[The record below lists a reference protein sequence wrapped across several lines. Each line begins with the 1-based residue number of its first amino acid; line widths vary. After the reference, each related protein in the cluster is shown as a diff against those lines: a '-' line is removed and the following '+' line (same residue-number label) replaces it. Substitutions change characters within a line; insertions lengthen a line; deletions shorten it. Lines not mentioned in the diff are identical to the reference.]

1 MGYLF
6 ADGDDDDGK
15 SKSAVSGVDN
25 ILNEIKSIL
34 KSNTSSSEISKVV
47 DEMDRAYSSLAKTMG
62 LGRES
67 AQAIKASLGDAYSD
81 VRMLGGEMSDI
92 VSIQKGLVSA
102 LGTNVIGTKE
112 IFKDI
117 YAAAKV
123 SGQEAD
129 VLSKKFIDAGYNMHN
144 IGEETKKIMDT
155 ARSLGVSAQAVTSA
169 VLSNMEAL
177 DTHNFSGGVEGLA
190 RMASTSAGLRVDMG
204 TILRAVDKAF
214 NPEGA
219 IEMAAAFQR
228 LGVSQSELLDP
239 MRLMNMSQ
247 NDPEAFQQSIAKM
260 GASLTELDEKG
271 NIRIAP
277 GSIRKMKEL
286 ADAAGIPQAEFA
298 KMSKAA
304 AEMDIKMSK
313 IKFPDFIN
321 EDQKK
326 LLANVTQMKDG
337 EMKINVGGEMVDL
350 NEALKSVGG
359 DKAAF
364 EKLIKDNT
372 PKSNEELLNEQL
384 TVQEKIA
391 NNTESLKGKTG
402 RALAGTKKGEE
413 MLVASGNITKAI
425 TDSFNKEM
433 DIGKMRKGLDENL
446 TAVGDSL
453 LKFSKGEGS
462 FTEVAG
468 IAGDIL
474 SKSAHKFE
482 DMVVNVTKNLNAQ
495 GIKMKETGSPT
506 EQTVVNLIEGGMGI
520 AGTAFKASEN
530 IGTDSKIKAVDT
542 KSTAAPINTD
552 LKNYTGRYKDI
563 VEYQKPENA
572 NAKGETFHSGKLD
585 MDINVKIP
593 SGMDQR
599 AFDELMR
606 TPEFREALLKMI
618 KDTPALNNQT
628 KVPAKA

>member
-190 RMASTSAGLRVDMG
+190 RMASTSAGLRIDMKYMM
-204 TILRAVDKAF
+204 ASVDKAF

-228 LGVSQSELLDP
+228 LGVSQSDLLDP

-337 EMKINVGGEMVDL
+337 EMKINVGGEMKDL

-446 TAVGDSL
+446 TAVSDSL
-453 LKFSKGEGS
+453 LKFTKGEGS

-482 DMVVNVTKNLNAQ
+482 DMVVNVTKNLNAE
-495 GIKMKETGSPT
+495 GIQLMKGSDVQQIAVSTITGGLGVLGST
-506 EQTVVNLIEGGMGI
+506 
-520 AGTAFKASEN
+520 FKESEN
-530 IGTDSKIKAVDT
+530 IGTDSKVKAVDT
-542 KSTAAPINTD
+542 KSTASPINTD

-563 VEYQKPENA
+563 IEYQKPENA